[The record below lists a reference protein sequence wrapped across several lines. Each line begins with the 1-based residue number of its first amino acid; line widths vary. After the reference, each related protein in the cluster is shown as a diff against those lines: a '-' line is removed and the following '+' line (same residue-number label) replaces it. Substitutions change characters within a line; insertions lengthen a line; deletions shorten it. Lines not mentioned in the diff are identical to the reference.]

1 VATARTPSQPIVEI
15 LTNESILAGLKGGPD
30 ESVIIAKI
38 ATTLA
43 RFDTRPEA
51 LIVLQQ
57 EAVSYRIL
65 EAMIEKR

>member
-1 VATARTPSQPIVEI
+1 MATARTPSQPIVEI
-15 LTNESILAGLKGGPD
+15 LTNESILAALKGGPD

-51 LIVLQQ
+51 RMHGF
-57 EAVSYRIL
+57 ESPTGFATCC
-65 EAMIEKR
+65 